1 MANMVAASVDSEAK
15 SGNVLAIIA
24 PECVRVPRSCIRYAV
39 YMYSDEKS
47 AVSEAASGMKF
58 LSMNAD

>member
-1 MANMVAASVDSEAK
+1 
-15 SGNVLAIIA
+15 LT
-24 PECVRVPRSCIRYAV
+24 PRLNQAV

-58 LSMNAD
+58 LSMNA